1 MGNLRLLHFLAFG
14 NRFEGPIIEELFE
27 SIEMTAL
34 RLDGNKFT
42 GKLSDRIGDLGGL
55 RDLRLGGNNLT
66 GAVPMSL
73 FRLDQLGT
81 FQRIHKR
88 TIVRPENLH
97 SRYVIRL
104 EVLVLSNNKFQ
115 GQLKDSFG
123 ALSGLQTID
132 MSTNEIKGSIPKSL
146 FELPNLRLVY
156 LSNNELTGPLPSNFG
171 SAHELRDFYV
181 DGNKLSGE
189 IPPIL
194 DGQLPNLNEFLV
206 RSFKPLCASFGKRH
220 I

>member
-42 GKLSDRIGDLGGL
+42 GKLSSRIGDLGGL

-81 FQRIHKR
+81 FQ
-88 TIVRPENLH
+88 
-97 SRYVIRL
+97 
-104 EVLVLSNNKFQ
+104 
-115 GQLKDSFG
+115 
-123 ALSGLQTID
+123 
-132 MSTNEIKGSIPKSL
+132 
-146 FELPNLRLVY
+146 
-156 LSNNELTGPLPSNFG
+156 
-171 SAHELRDFYV
+171 
-181 DGNKLSGE
+181 
-189 IPPIL
+189 
-194 DGQLPNLNEFLV
+194 
-206 RSFKPLCASFGKRH
+206 
-220 I
+220 